1 MIEALFANT
10 LPHCM
15 WAGRVNYK
23 MIAVICQATTVNQ
36 AHLKHFTH
44 SSSNPNNIVK
54 CCELCVT
61 LFTCGKS
68 VTL

>member
-1 MIEALFANT
+1 MIEALFAKT
-10 LPHCM
+10 LSHCM

-23 MIAVICQATTVNQ
+23 VIAVIFQATAVNQ
-36 AHLKHFTH
+36 AHLKQFTH
-44 SSSNPNNIVK
+44 SSFNPNNIVR

-68 VTL
+68 ITL